1 MRQQVN
7 VITLGVADPATAHAF
22 YVDGLGW
29 RPTLYVPGEVL
40 FLQIGPGAVL
50 SLWSADQMARESGP
64 TAPAVGPAGRAPIT
78 LGHNV
83 AAPAEVDAVLD
94 AAVAAGGALLA
105 AGERRGWGGYSG
117 YFADP
122 DGYRWE
128 VVHNPGLVVHD
139 DGRVEIGPAG

>member
-1 MRQQVN
+1 MRQRLN
-7 VITLGVADPATAHAF
+7 VVTLGVADPATAHSF

-29 RPTLYVPGEVL
+29 SPTLYVPGEVL
-40 FLQIGPGAVL
+40 FLQIGPGIVL
-50 SLWSADQMARESGP
+50 SLWSLTEMAREAGP
-64 TAPAVGPAGRAPIT
+64 TLPAAGETGRAPIT

-83 AAPAEVDAVLD
+83 DSPAEVDEVL
-94 AAVAAGGALLA
+94 AAAGRAGGSVLA

-128 VVHNPGLVVHD
+128 VAYNPGLVVHG
-139 DGRVEIGPAG
+139 DGRVEIGPAQ